1 MNILET
7 LEEKFNTVEPIFD
20 YEIYE
25 LGYTDSDIA
34 DTLKENVFEEINID
48 ESFGIKSKAYTLVQ
62 YSELFN
68 LYTKVQGNSEQI
80 IIKYYIGNNNE
91 YGYYSYLTLYNK
103 LGLSTQV
110 PNIMYI
116 DSIRVDKSIN
126 IGNYIIN
133 KIIDE
138 YSKEDL
144 PYIYLSTIFNF
155 EYEVE
160 YSLDNIFNKLK
171 DKVVDIDKVLKMTK
185 KERWNKVYE
194 FFTQYK

>member
-7 LEEKFNTVEPIFD
+7 LEKKFNTVEPIFD

-25 LGYTDSDIA
+25 LGYTDSDIK

-110 PNIMYI
+110 PNITYI

-133 KIIDE
+133 KIDE

-171 DKVVDIDKVLKMTK
+171 DKVDDIDKVLKMTK

>member
-7 LEEKFNTVEPIFD
+7 LEKKFNTVEPIFD

-34 DTLKENVFEEINID
+34 DTLKENVFEEVNID

-126 IGNYIIN
+126 IGNYVIN
-133 KIIDE
+133 KIDE

>member
-7 LEEKFNTVEPIFD
+7 LEKKFNTVEPIFD

-48 ESFGIKSKAYTLVQ
+48 ESFDIKSKAYTLVQ

-133 KIIDE
+133 KIDE

>member
-133 KIIDE
+133 KIYIV
-138 YSKEDL
+138 KKKLGIIFLDL
-144 PYIYLSTIFNF
+144 VNL
-155 EYEVE
+155 
-160 YSLDNIFNKLK
+160 
-171 DKVVDIDKVLKMTK
+171 
-185 KERWNKVYE
+185 
-194 FFTQYK
+194 

>member
-7 LEEKFNTVEPIFD
+7 LEKKFNTVEPIFD

-25 LGYTDSDIA
+25 LGYTDSDIK

-62 YSELFN
+62 YSELFD

-110 PNIMYI
+110 PNITYI

-133 KIIDE
+133 KIDE
-138 YSKEDL
+138 YNKEDL

-171 DKVVDIDKVLKMTK
+171 DKVDDIDKVLKMTK
-185 KERWNKVYE
+185 KERWNKVYD

>member
-7 LEEKFNTVEPIFD
+7 LEKKFNTVEPIFD

-34 DTLKENVFEEINID
+34 DTLKENVFEEVNID

-133 KIIDE
+133 KIDE
-138 YSKEDL
+138 YSKENL

-185 KERWNKVYE
+185 KERWDKVYE